1 MGPLSR
7 ALGAQSLSRSSAVKT
22 SNHSS
27 AARSSRGS
35 TNSRRRRRRGRSR
48 SCSRSRPRTRTRSST
63 SQHYC
68 SNNNDNN
75 RGGGGGAGVVVVAVR
90 RRRRRRRCRSRTT
103 TRSSRS
109 SSATDGNSPTMIY
122 KLQGYDKPCA
132 ACPALFYAAPLPQ
145 YGYKLRFYLCFWFW
159 GVDTCGFIRLKV
171 PSLAVPVIGVLLVQG
186 LSIIGTLKL
195 TQRKSHTGKG
205 SCLRFSDAALMLR
218 LSLWSASEG
227 FGLQNSPT

>member
-35 TNSRRRRRRGRSR
+35 TNSRGRRRRGRSR

-68 SNNNDNN
+68 SNNNNNSNTNNDNN
-75 RGGGGGAGVVVVAVR
+75 RVR

-195 TQRKSHTGKG
+195 THRKSHTGKG

-218 LSLWSASEG
+218 LSLWRRV
-227 FGLQNSPT
+227 